1 MLLKELIDE
10 DFVNY
15 KEPSMFL
22 AFPFCDFKCCIEQ
35 GLPTT
40 ICHNEHLANQ
50 KNIKTTPEKIVKRFI
65 QNPLTTAI
73 VMGGLE
79 PLESFV
85 DVLNIISILRNE
97 YQDNSTIVI
106 YTGYDEDEIEEQ
118 IYELKRFNNIVV
130 KFGRFIFN
138 DTEHYDKILGV
149 KLNSSNQYA
158 VQIS

>member
-15 KEPSMFL
+15 KEPAMFL

-35 GLPTT
+35 NMPTT
-40 ICHNEHLANQ
+40 ICHNEHLAGR
-50 KNIKTTPEKIVKRFI
+50 KNVKTTPEKIIKRFI

-79 PLESFV
+79 PMLSFADILE
-85 DVLNIISILRNE
+85 LISVLRNE
-97 YQDNSTIVI
+97 YQDNSTVVI
-106 YTGYDEDEIEEQ
+106 YTGYNEDEVEDMIL
-118 IYELKRFNNIVV
+118 ELQQFDNIII

-138 DTEHYDKILGV
+138 DSEHYDKVLGV
-149 KLNSSNQYA
+149 RLSSSNQYA
-158 VQIS
+158 RKIS